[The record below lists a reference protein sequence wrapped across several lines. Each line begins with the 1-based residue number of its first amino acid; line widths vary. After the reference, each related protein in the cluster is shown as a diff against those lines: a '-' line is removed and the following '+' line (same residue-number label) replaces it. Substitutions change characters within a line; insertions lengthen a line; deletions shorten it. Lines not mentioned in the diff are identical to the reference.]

1 VTGRPLVTL
10 NDFDHTGHFVPVRRL
25 SSAYQVLCQPLDDL
39 VYSSDE
45 GHPVEVASMV
55 PNGSIV
61 VGIGDENKRYY
72 IVKTIDIVQAA
83 YQADCTIRNKH
94 QTK

>member
-1 VTGRPLVTL
+1 MKGRPLVTI

-25 SSAYQVLCQPLDDL
+25 SSAHQVLCQPLYNL
-39 VYSSDE
+39 IYGDE

-61 VGIGDENKRYY
+61 VGIGDEEKRYY
-72 IVKTIDIVQAA
+72 VVKTTDIVHAA
-83 YQADCTIRNKH
+83 YQADSTIRGKRDS
-94 QTK
+94 K